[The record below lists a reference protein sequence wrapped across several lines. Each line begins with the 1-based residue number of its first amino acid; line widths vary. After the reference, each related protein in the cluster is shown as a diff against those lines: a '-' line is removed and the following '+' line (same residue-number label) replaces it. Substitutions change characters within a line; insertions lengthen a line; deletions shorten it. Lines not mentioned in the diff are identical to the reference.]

1 MPGFQKPQIRPEFS
15 YWKMILAETLPTR
28 FNTPVVTSMAHE
40 RIISREQSLQSLKDD
55 FRQAALAAVDPAAL
69 RY

>member
-1 MPGFQKPQIRPEFS
+1 
-15 YWKMILAETLPTR
+15 MILAETLPTR
-28 FNTPVVTSMAHE
+28 SNTPVVTSMAHE